1 MDTKRLHDWLI
12 DNSCFHGLLL
22 MFDHDLARAARERGC
37 IICGGKLHSAP
48 FERKP
53 RGVPAAVEKF
63 YHRRLSLCCAT
74 DGCRKR
80 TTPSSVR
87 FLGRKVYVAVTVVLI
102 SVMVNGGTPE
112 QLAELSREYGADRRT
127 IARWRDWWR
136 ATFTKTVFWQGKRA
150 EFAPPVDEARL
161 PGSMLEK
168 FLGGPVR
175 ELLHLLNSLTPITG
189 GAGAVL
195 VS

>member
-1 MDTKRLHDWLI
+1 MDTKRLHNWLI
-12 DNSCFHGLLL
+12 YNPSFHRLLL

-37 IICGGKLHSAP
+37 IICGGKLHWAS

-53 RGVPAAVEKF
+53 RGVPEAVEKF
-63 YHRRLSLCCAT
+63 YHLRLSLCCAKDT
-74 DGCRKR
+74 CRKR

-87 FLGRKVYVAVTVVLI
+87 FLGRKVYVAVTLVLI
-102 SVMVNGGTPE
+102 SVMVNGGTLE
-112 QLAELSREYGADRRT
+112 QLAELSREYGVDRRT
-127 IARWRDWWR
+127 IARWREWWR
-136 ATFTKTVFWQGKRA
+136 TTFTKTVLWQGKRA
-150 EFAPPVDEARL
+150 EFASPVDEARL

-168 FLGGPVR
+168 FLRGPVR
-175 ELLHLLNSLTPITG
+175 RLLYLLEALTPITG